1 MEDYKYIDLAQE
13 SVNKRMII
21 WYYTNPSSKERVL
34 FEVPLSRES
43 AINYWTEQ
51 NNLKLTTSSNSKN
64 MINKIKNKTD
74 KRYIFLYDSYPDYK
88 NILDVLLYAMSI
100 ICTEKNV
107 KREVGSRYMQTVNQ
121 FIRFI
126 KTEKFDIKR
135 IDDFTI
141 KFQKELSV
149 YIASENKYFQQE
161 YDRRN
166 LLEIL
171 NFVLNQHNLDNLLNV
186 DIFKV
191 ESKAKNQK
199 SKSDIS
205 QEILIQLLAAS
216 VKDINE
222 YMKKVQELESWR
234 KIYNNKKFDSL
245 ENIANAFQ
253 NYPDYYNDYKNSPKM
268 TAIFAYRKRFNIMAI
283 ENFNIDLYKL
293 SSYELTKLVEKGHNI
308 NDFLDPFIMAWFF
321 DDVLKKFPLNENN
334 EQYVYTGTAMNKY
347 TRYPIKT
354 PVMQYIKPYGRSS
367 LPSKAIFDDILSRKY
382 PTASE
387 IFPFLLYWIIQTGAN
402 TEAVF
407 NIKNKETI
415 DKVEYEVGDYFIEG
429 DIAIV
434 KSYKNRGTGDWYY
447 FSLDKKEKNGL
458 YDYLKF
464 LKHILKPLWNYQKND
479 TFWVYTS
486 SKNISHAKIINEFN
500 RTTTK
505 QALKTFLKKHNILD
519 EYGKPLTN
527 IMLNQLRNSFVTM
540 MDLKEHTI
548 EEIQEL
554 IRHDKFDTRFQYY
567 NNSEDLQ
574 HRNFIVINAIQ
585 ESIIETAKNFQGS
598 IHHNAMQI
606 NQIKKY
612 EEVYLSK
619 CSNINNP
626 QYSGSKIL
634 KADEICTDWD
644 NCLQCKN
651 SKIFVEHL
659 PKICYRLKQYEKMK
673 GMMTIFEWEN
683 NFKLKHEVANDALKK
698 WIETGGSQVDIDNAW
713 QLVEDNKILLP
724 SIFPTGSTYL
734 RKKI

>member
-1 MEDYKYIDLAQE
+1 
-13 SVNKRMII
+13 
-21 WYYTNPSSKERVL
+21 
-34 FEVPLSRES
+34 
-43 AINYWTEQ
+43 
-51 NNLKLTTSSNSKN
+51 
-64 MINKIKNKTD
+64 
-74 KRYIFLYDSYPDYK
+74 
-88 NILDVLLYAMSI
+88 
-100 ICTEKNV
+100 
-107 KREVGSRYMQTVNQ
+107 
-121 FIRFI
+121 
-126 KTEKFDIKR
+126 
-135 IDDFTI
+135 
-141 KFQKELSV
+141 
-149 YIASENKYFQQE
+149 
-161 YDRRN
+161 
-166 LLEIL
+166 
-171 NFVLNQHNLDNLLNV
+171 
-186 DIFKV
+186 
-191 ESKAKNQK
+191 
-199 SKSDIS
+199 
-205 QEILIQLLAAS
+205 
-216 VKDINE
+216 
-222 YMKKVQELESWR
+222 
-234 KIYNNKKFDSL
+234 
-245 ENIANAFQ
+245 
-253 NYPDYYNDYKNSPKM
+253 
-268 TAIFAYRKRFNIMAI
+268 
-283 ENFNIDLYKL
+283 
-293 SSYELTKLVEKGHNI
+293 
-308 NDFLDPFIMAWFF
+308 
-321 DDVLKKFPLNENN
+321 
-334 EQYVYTGTAMNKY
+334 
-347 TRYPIKT
+347 
-354 PVMQYIKPYGRSS
+354 
-367 LPSKAIFDDILSRKY
+367 
-382 PTASE
+382 
-387 IFPFLLYWIIQTGAN
+387 
-402 TEAVF
+402 
-407 NIKNKETI
+407 
-415 DKVEYEVGDYFIEG
+415 
-429 DIAIV
+429 
-434 KSYKNRGTGDWYY
+434 
-447 FSLDKKEKNGL
+447 LDKKEKNGI
-458 YDYLKF
+458 YDYFKF

-683 NFKLKHEVANDALKK
+683 NFKLKYEVANDALKK